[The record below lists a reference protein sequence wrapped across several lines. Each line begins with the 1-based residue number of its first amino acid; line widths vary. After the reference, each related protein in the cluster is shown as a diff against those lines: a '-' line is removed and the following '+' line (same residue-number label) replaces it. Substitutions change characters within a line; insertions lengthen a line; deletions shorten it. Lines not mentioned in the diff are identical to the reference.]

1 MAQLTGSQPIIILPK
16 GTTRYVGKEAQRMNI
31 VAGRIL
37 AETIRTTLGPKGMDK
52 MLVDSLG
59 DIVVTNDGV
68 TILKEMDIAHPA
80 AKMLVEVA
88 KTQEDEVGDGTTTA
102 VIITGELLKKADELL
117 EMGVHPTIIVEGY
130 RQAAKKAIEILDS
143 IAINA
148 RDRDT
153 LLKVAMTAM
162 TGKGAEKARE
172 TLAELVVDAILQV
185 EDNGEIDK
193 DNINIQR
200 ILGGSVDDSMVVNGI
215 AIDKGRAD
223 HAMPKRVENA
233 KIALLKYPI
242 EVKELET
249 DAKIRLTDPS
259 QMQAFIEQEERMI
272 KDMVQK
278 IIDSGANVLFC
289 QKGIDDLAL
298 HYLSREGIYALKRV
312 KKSDM
317 KRLERATGAKLVT
330 NIEDLTEEDLGE
342 AGVVYEK
349 KIFDELLTF
358 VEDCKDPKALSIIL
372 RGSTRQVAEEVE
384 RAVEDAIGVVSA
396 TVEDEKVVA
405 GGGAPEV

>member
-31 VAGRIL
+31 LAGRIL
-37 AETIRTTLGPKGMDK
+37 ADTIRTTLGPKGMDK

-68 TILKEMDIAHPA
+68 TILKEMDIEHPA

-102 VIITGELLKKADELL
+102 VIITGELLKKAEELL
-117 EMGVHPTIIVEGY
+117 EMGVHPTIIVQGY
-130 RQAAKKAIEILDS
+130 RQAVKKAQEILDF

-153 LLKVAMTAM
+153 LIKVAMTAM

-200 ILGGSVDDSMVVNGI
+200 ILGGSIDDSMIVNGI

-259 QMQAFIEQEERMI
+259 QMQAFIEQEEKMI
-272 KDMVQK
+272 KDRSFTDASLHRTRRKNDKGHGRQ
-278 IIDSGANVLFC
+278 DSE
-289 QKGIDDLAL
+289 
-298 HYLSREGIYALKRV
+298 HRS
-312 KKSDM
+312 
-317 KRLERATGAKLVT
+317 
-330 NIEDLTEEDLGE
+330 
-342 AGVVYEK
+342 
-349 KIFDELLTF
+349 
-358 VEDCKDPKALSIIL
+358 
-372 RGSTRQVAEEVE
+372 
-384 RAVEDAIGVVSA
+384 
-396 TVEDEKVVA
+396 
-405 GGGAPEV
+405 

>member
-31 VAGRIL
+31 LAGRIL
-37 AETIRTTLGPKGMDK
+37 ADTIRTTLGPKGMDK

-102 VIITGELLKKADELL
+102 VIITGELLKKAEELL
-117 EMGVHPTIIVEGY
+117 EMGVHPTIIVQGY
-130 RQAAKKAIEILDS
+130 RQAVKKAQEILDF

-153 LLKVAMTAM
+153 LIKVAMTAM

-200 ILGGSVDDSMVVNGI
+200 ILGGSIDDSMIVNGI

-259 QMQAFIEQEERMI
+259 QMQAFIEQEEKMI

-312 KKSDM
+312 RKSDM

-384 RAVEDAIGVVSA
+384 RAVEDAIGVV
-396 TVEDEKVVA
+396 
-405 GGGAPEV
+405 